1 MTDQSILREIQLA
14 VLGMLREFD
23 AVCKR
28 NGIRYFAMC
37 GTLLGAVRNQG
48 FIPWDDDVDLAILR
62 EDFNKLKRLPRE
74 EWGEKLEFITAADD
88 DLRHDHIFPRVYL
101 KNSRI
106 QSYDDVENWI
116 DPTTG
121 KAWSTGLFLD
131 LYIFERISDNDREY
145 RRTLAMG
152 AKTERVYKGCKLEAN
167 YQTAAGLRKGRR
179 FYRYLY
185 GKIARAIWKTPWRRL
200 DRRLSARIEAAGKG
214 EQIGCYYAPFGIYG
228 GFDSYKLREEDI
240 FPLGRLPFEDMMVP
254 VPHHTDVCLAK
265 DFGADYMVPPPE
277 NNRTHIDFVYAD
289 LADGRVLIVDPI
301 PGSLGART
309 TEKQGQERA

>member
-74 EWGEKLEFITAADD
+74 EWGEKLEFVTAADD

-101 KNSRI
+101 KNYRI

-145 RRTLAMG
+145 RRTLAMKPIIRRRPGFGREGGFIDTCTEKSPGRSGKRPGDGWTADSAPGLKPPGRVSRSAVTMPPSESTG
-152 AKTERVYKGCKLEAN
+152 AL
-167 YQTAAGLRKGRR
+167 TATSCGRR
-179 FYRYLY
+179 IYSPWGGCPL
-185 GKIARAIWKTPWRRL
+185 KT
-200 DRRLSARIEAAGKG
+200 
-214 EQIGCYYAPFGIYG
+214 
-228 GFDSYKLREEDI
+228 
-240 FPLGRLPFEDMMVP
+240 
-254 VPHHTDVCLAK
+254 
-265 DFGADYMVPPPE
+265 
-277 NNRTHIDFVYAD
+277 
-289 LADGRVLIVDPI
+289 
-301 PGSLGART
+301 
-309 TEKQGQERA
+309 